1 MKKIFFWLVV
11 VLVVVVLAAV
21 VFVGFFLDST
31 VKREVETLGPQ
42 YTKVSVTLD
51 AFSLSLFSGSGKLT
65 KFVIGNPQGFKSP
78 FSISMDTASLSVSPA
93 SVFADKVVIKSI
105 DIQAPQITFE
115 TDLTGNNLKKILNNL
130 QDTTGGGTNTPAKPA
145 EPQTASGKPA
155 KKLQVDD
162 FLINGGKVQLT
173 VNTPVGSKS
182 ATLSIPQIHLTKL
195 GQGPEGITGPELA
208 KLALAA
214 IEEEAAKVAAS
225 AIPELQRGALFMSND
240 SSKSATNTVEKAT
253 KSLGDFFKKK

>member
-1 MKKIFFWLVV
+1 MKKIILWLLI

-31 VKREVETLGPQ
+31 VKREVETYGSQ
-42 YTKVSVTLD
+42 YTKVDVKLD
-51 AFSLSLFSGSGKLT
+51 AFSLSLFSGTGKMK

-78 FSISMDTASLSVSPA
+78 FSISMDTASLSVTPA

-105 DIQAPQITFE
+105 NVQAPQITFE
-115 TDLTGNNLKKILNNL
+115 MDLTGNNLKKILNNL

-145 EPQTASGKPA
+145 EPQTTAAKSG

-162 FLINGGKVQLT
+162 FLINGAKMQLT
-173 VNTPVGSKS
+173 VNTPAGSKS
-182 ATLSIPQIHLTKL
+182 ATLSLPQIHLTNL
-195 GQGPEGITGPELA
+195 GQGPEGITGPELG

-214 IEEEAAKVAAS
+214 IEEQAAKVAAS
-225 AIPELQRGALFMSND
+225 AIPELEKGALFFGND
-240 SSKSATNTVEKAT
+240 SAKSGTNTVEKAT
-253 KSLGDFFKKK
+253 KSIGDLFKKK